1 MSHRIDRDALVEFV
15 DAQINLV
22 EGTPPTDLI
31 LAITG
36 TLDEDGLA
44 LTWLAAGIATQ
55 IGLALMD
62 EPERFIT
69 TATAVPS

>member
-22 EGTPPTDLI
+22 EGTPPPTDLI

-36 TLDEDGLA
+36 TLDED
-44 LTWLAAGIATQ
+44 
-55 IGLALMD
+55 GLALMD